1 MIRFSGLALSSVFVC
16 GVLSAAPTSPTFY
29 KDVQPILQ
37 QHCQEC
43 HRSGEIGPMPLATY
57 QQVRPW
63 AASIK
68 EAVTLRKMPP
78 WFADP
83 HYGKFANDR
92 SLTAEQIDL
101 IKTWA
106 DKGAPEGNKKDAG
119 PDPKFIDGWNI
130 PKPDY
135 VLQMPQP
142 FTVPASGKVDYQY
155 IVVPTGFTEDKW
167 VRMAE
172 TRPTN
177 HAVVH
182 HMVVFVRAPDSKW
195 LREAKPGVPYV
206 PPPVPQGDFTNIGG
220 GGSEILTIYTPGM
233 VPDVWAANQAKLIKA
248 GSDLVL
254 QVHYT
259 PNGKA
264 VEDQTKIGMVFA
276 KEAPEERIR
285 SVSAMNADFVIPA
298 NDPDFKVDGQLRFR
312 NPGKVVSFFPH
323 MHLRGKDFEY
333 RAVYP
338 TGETS
343 VLLRVPKYDFNWQLA
358 YKPAEPIVYP
368 AGTRIECT
376 AHFDNSPNNPSNPD
390 PKATVRF
397 GEQSWEE
404 MMIGFMDIA
413 IPRVPAVPTP
423 SAPST
428 TK

>member
-1 MIRFSGLALSSVFVC
+1 VIRLSGLALFC
-16 GVLSAAPTSPTFY
+16 GALQAATTSPTFY

-37 QHCQEC
+37 QHCEGC
-43 HRSGEIGPMPLATY
+43 HRPGEIGPMSLGTY

-68 EAVTLRKMPP
+68 EAVTLKKMPP

-92 SLTAEQIDL
+92 SLTTEQIDM

-106 DKGAPEGNKKDAG
+106 DKGAPEGDKKDAA
-119 PDPKFIDGWNI
+119 PAPKFIDGWNI

-142 FTVPASGKVDYQY
+142 FAVPANGKVDYQY

-177 HAVVH
+177 HTVVH
-182 HMVVFVRAPDSKW
+182 HMVVFVRTPDSKW

-206 PPPVPQGDFTNIGG
+206 PPPLPPGDLTNIGG
-220 GGSEILTIYTPGM
+220 GGSEILTIYTPGI
-233 VPDVWAANQAKLIKA
+233 VPDQWAPNQAKLIKA

-264 VEDQTKIGMVFA
+264 TEDQTKIGMVFA

-285 SVSAMNADFVIPA
+285 SVSVANTDFVIPP

-312 NPGKVVSFFPH
+312 GPGKIVDFFPH

-358 YKPAEPIVYP
+358 YKPADPIVYP

-376 AHFDNSPNNPSNPD
+376 AHFDNSPNNPYNPD

-413 IPRVPAVPTP
+413 IPRVPVPPVPTP